1 MFGQKDLESQGS
13 FWTVKSEIVTG
24 PGSAYYDRLDRSLIE
39 AGFDRVVREMCQP
52 YYSEDESKGGRIGID
67 PLVYFKMLLVGF
79 FENIGSE
86 RAIATRCADSISI
99 RGFLKYELTEH
110 TPDHSSLSRIR
121 KRLGTEVYERAF
133 ALILEVLHK
142 NKLLK
147 GKRVGIDTSVIEA
160 NASMRTLVNNHTGE
174 TYDQY
179 LKRLA
184 EEEGID
190 SEDKQAVRQFDRKRK
205 GKKMSNDDWHSPND
219 PEAKI
224 GPTKPGKIKMVHKIE
239 NVVDLESGAIIQVT
253 TLPGHQADDHDMANH
268 LEQAQEQINT
278 VLQNELN
285 QTTIEEVTGDK
296 GYFNIAELG
305 KLQGK
310 GIRTVIDEKNSN
322 RNLNKLST
330 EDQKTVKNARR
341 SVRTKYGRS
350 IKKRRGEFLERSFA
364 HLLDNGDL
372 RRTTLSGWKDIQKR
386 NLIGAMGCN
395 LSLLM
400 RKIYGFGTPKQAI
413 AAFSF
418 LRAKLF
424 NWIQLYKIRIT
435 GSAIQN
441 RSSSVVITLL
451 HVFSIEFNVLK
462 LQTT

>member
-1 MFGQKDLESQGS
+1 MFGKKDLDKQGS
-13 FWTVKSEIVTG
+13 FWTVRSEIVSG
-24 PGSAYYDRLDRSLIE
+24 PGSAYYERLDRSLME
-39 AGFDRVVREMCQP
+39 AGFDQVVREMCQP
-52 YYSEDESKGGRIGID
+52 YYSNDESKGGRTGID
-67 PLVYFKMLLVGF
+67 PYVYFKMLLVGF

-86 RAIATRCADSISI
+86 RGIASRCADSLSI

-121 KRLGTEVYERAF
+121 SRLGMEVYDKAF
-133 ALILEVLHK
+133 KLVLEILSK

-147 GKRVGIDTSVIEA
+147 GKKVGIDTSVIEA

-184 EEEGID
+184 EQEGID
-190 SEDKQAVRQFDRKRK
+190 PEDKQAVRQFDRKRK
-205 GKKMSNDDWHSPND
+205 GKKMSNNDWHSPND

-239 NVVDLESGAIIQVT
+239 NIVDLESGAIIQVT
-253 TLPGHQADDHDMANH
+253 TLPGHQADDHDMADH
-268 LEQAQEQINT
+268 LELAQEQINT

-285 QTTIEEVTGDK
+285 ETTIEKVTADK

-310 GIRTVIDEKNSN
+310 GIRTVIDEKNTN
-322 RNLNKLST
+322 RNLNKLSK

-341 SVRTKYGRS
+341 SVRTKYGRH

-372 RRTTLSGWKDIQKR
+372 RRTTLSRWENIQKR

-395 LSLLM
+395 LSLFM
-400 RKIYGFGTPKQAI
+400 RKIYGVGTPKQAI

-418 LRAKLF
+418 LQNGLF
-424 NWIQLYKIRIT
+424 NWIQWIK
-435 GSAIQN
+435 
-441 RSSSVVITLL
+441 VEFTLL
-451 HVFSIEFNVLK
+451 ILQIKLKNSNYNVL
-462 LQTT
+462 